1 MNSLKSI
8 PIGVHGAL
16 EVLAAPLLIVA
27 PFVLGFGIVAGA
39 LSIALGALLIGL
51 AVSIF
56 SGEGESA
63 SVSLTAHAGLEL
75 AARGW
80 RSPTRQARAPPPP
93 ESSWSGSASRICGC
107 PRQRGT
113 AARSEPE
120 YRLPPIDNTAVHI
133 SLLPVVP
140 QERPAQAGRFYSGP

>member
-1 MNSLKSI
+1 MKKLTSI

-27 PFVLGFGIVAGA
+27 PFVLGFGYVAGA

-56 SGEGESA
+56 SGEGERA
-63 SVSLTAHAGLEL
+63 SVSLTAHAGLDHVL
-75 AARGW
+75 AAVTIAVGIALLVTGP
-80 RSPTRQARAPPPP
+80 SPP

-107 PRQRGT
+107 PLQRGT

-140 QERPAQAGRFYSGP
+140 QERPAQAGRFY

>member
-63 SVSLTAHAGLEL
+63 SAAIFMVGFGAAHMAL
-75 AARGW
+75 
-80 RSPTRQARAPPPP
+80 
-93 ESSWSGSASRICGC
+93 SASTRY
-107 PRQRGT
+107 
-113 AARSEPE
+113 S
-120 YRLPPIDNTAVHI
+120 
-133 SLLPVVP
+133 
-140 QERPAQAGRFYSGP
+140 RPLGA

>member
-39 LSIALGALLIGL
+39 VSIALGALLIGL

-56 SGEGESA
+56 SGEGERA
-63 SVSLTAHAGLEL
+63 SVSLTAHAGLDNVL
-75 AARGW
+75 AAITIAVGIALLITGPAAAGIFMVGFGFAHLW
-80 RSPTRQARAPPPP
+80 L
-93 ESSWSGSASRICGC
+93 SASTRY
-107 PRQRGT
+107 
-113 AARSEPE
+113 S
-120 YRLPPIDNTAVHI
+120 
-133 SLLPVVP
+133 
-140 QERPAQAGRFYSGP
+140 RPLGA